1 MVSMIEQRRM
11 PELPIASD
19 GNMPVPVYDCH
30 VILSAPDEN
39 GIIHARV
46 STLPEVTASGQTE
59 RHILQSIVKDFKAA
73 LIRYREAGEDI
84 PWQHVAKPQVGETQ
98 RWVPVHL

>member
-1 MVSMIEQRRM
+1 MTDKR
-11 PELPIASD
+11 PPFDLPIADD
-19 GNMPVPVYDCH
+19 GTMPVPVYDCH

-39 GIIHARV
+39 GLIHARV
-46 STLPEVTASGQTE
+46 STLPGVTATGQSE

-73 LIRYREAGEDI
+73 IIRYRKAGEDI
-84 PWQHVAKPQVGETQ
+84 PWQVTAKPQAGETQ